1 MSCRKFRFLL
11 TLSGLA
17 IALSASAQSGRSDPV
32 ASRYQS
38 ERAACA
44 SISEPESRSACLRDA
59 AAARAEMRSGQPAD
73 DASVYQRNAL
83 ARCQALPPAD
93 QELCR
98 RRTLGE
104 GTVSG
109 SVSSGGIYQEYREVT
124 LPGSTPASNAFQR

>member
-17 IALSASAQSGRSDPV
+17 AALSAGAQSGQHDPV
-32 ASRYQS
+32 ASRYES

-59 AAARAEMRSGQPAD
+59 AAAYAEMRSGQPVE
-73 DASVYQRNAL
+73 DAAVYQRNAL
-83 ARCQALPPAD
+83 ARCQALPLAD

-109 SVSSGGIYQEYREVT
+109 SVSSGGIYQEYREII
-124 LPGSTPASNAFQR
+124 LPDAAPASNASKR